1 MEGKPAPRGVAER
14 RSAAAATTRARSGR
28 ARPPLRP
35 RSRAFCASPRLAR
48 PPRPFA
54 APHPERSPSD
64 GADKG
69 ERVREKDFCR
79 TFVLTPLQH
88 LLDDAQAQRVIVDD
102 EDPEADGEARVCDF
116 DGHLARPRSARQ
128 TLSSAIS
135 RLGFSRVELEKIR
148 GCEARIVAAGRN
160 VRLVGR
166 DVHLTRDACGNA
178 NDPRDDAREWSA
190 CVCEVASERA
200 RLEGK
205 HTRVSFPGSGSV
217 FEEYHNWIAGWHIQ
231 FFDTDAPYGQ
241 MDTVRPKSIFS
252 ICDILETQTVAFRF
266 TFWETG
272 RLRVCEVRCSVF
284 SVRCARYD
292 SSLPYKNRAS
302 RGRHTRSRPLPAR
315 RTRSNR
321 PSSPH
326 VARHGTSTGP
336 RASSAAQHAG
346 DTARRRV

>member
-1 MEGKPAPRGVAER
+1 MDKTRRRKGGKPAPCGVAER

-28 ARPPLRP
+28 ARLPLRP
-35 RSRAFCASPRLAR
+35 RSRAFRASPRLAR

-54 APHPERSPSD
+54 APPPERSPSD

-102 EDPEADGEARVCDF
+102 EDPEADGEARVCNF
-116 DGHLARPRSARQ
+116 GGHLARPRSARQ
-128 TLSSAIS
+128 TLASATKPLGTFHESSS
-135 RLGFSRVELEKIR
+135 RRSAER
-148 GCEARIVAAGRN
+148 CEARIVAAGRN

-166 DVHLTRDACGNA
+166 DVHLPRDVCGNA

-241 MDTVRPKSIFS
+241 MDTVRPKSIFFPF
-252 ICDILETQTVAFRF
+252 V
-266 TFWETG
+266 TF
-272 RLRVCEVRCSVF
+272 
-284 SVRCARYD
+284 
-292 SSLPYKNRAS
+292 
-302 RGRHTRSRPLPAR
+302 
-315 RTRSNR
+315 
-321 PSSPH
+321 
-326 VARHGTSTGP
+326 
-336 RASSAAQHAG
+336 
-346 DTARRRV
+346 